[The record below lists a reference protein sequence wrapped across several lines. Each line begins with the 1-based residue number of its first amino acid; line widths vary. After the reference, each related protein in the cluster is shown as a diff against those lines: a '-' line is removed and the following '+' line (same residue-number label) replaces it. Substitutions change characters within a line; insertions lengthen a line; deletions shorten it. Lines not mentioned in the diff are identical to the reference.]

1 MALSHN
7 IVSFNLS
14 PTLCVVLYL
23 FYLQVS
29 EHRSR
34 NYRYSLIGTQ
44 LGSGRGSIAWRSAG
58 SRTFAPFSA
67 STVLRWLSVPLSCP
81 GAKPEVGP
89 KHVSLCP
96 PALGQCVTD
105 DCLEAGMSR
114 ERPGSPS
121 GPCSTADECFLTRSR
136 PQAIE
141 QGLFSRVL
149 SSQTRVF
156 FPTALSCALS
166 QVNLIHHL

>member
-1 MALSHN
+1 MWE
-7 IVSFNLS
+7 
-14 PTLCVVLYL
+14 LYL

-34 NYRYSLIGTQ
+34 NYRCSLPGTQ
-44 LGSGRGSIAWRSAG
+44 LGSSRGSIAWRSL
-58 SRTFAPFSA
+58 APESLLLSQHPLFSDGC
-67 STVLRWLSVPLSCP
+67 PYLSCP

-89 KHVSLCP
+89 KQVSLCP

-105 DCLEAGMSR
+105 DYLEAGVSR

-121 GPCSTADECFLTRSR
+121 GPRSTADECFLTRSG
-136 PQAIE
+136 PQAVE

-156 FPTALSCALS
+156 FPTALSWAPS
-166 QVNLIHHL
+166 QVNLIHQL

>member
-1 MALSHN
+1 MW
-7 IVSFNLS
+7 
-14 PTLCVVLYL
+14 VLYL
-23 FYLQVS
+23 FSLQVS

-34 NYRYSLIGTQ
+34 NCRYSLIGTQ
-44 LGSGRGSIAWRSAG
+44 LASSRGSIACWSAG
-58 SRTFAPFSA
+58 SRIFAPFSA

-105 DCLEAGMSR
+105 DCFEAGVSR

-121 GPCSTADECFLTRSR
+121 GPCSTADECFLTRSG
-136 PQAIE
+136 PQVVE

-156 FPTALSCALS
+156 SLLP
-166 QVNLIHHL
+166 